1 ARALVRAPRFMILDD
16 ATSAVD
22 PEVERAILTGFR
34 SVNGGA
40 TVIVI
45 AYRMATIAAA
55 DEVIHMEKGRVVS
68 RGTHGELLAYD
79 ASYRSLLTA
88 YERDTQNRQDEASAV
103 TSGERGWR

>member
-1 ARALVRAPRFMILDD
+1 MILDD

-22 PEVERAILTGFR
+22 PEVERAILSGLR
-34 SVNGGA
+34 SVRGGA

-55 DEVIHMEKGRVVS
+55 DEVIHLDKGQVVS
-68 RGTHGELLAYD
+68 RGTHAQLLAHD

-88 YERDTQNRQDEASAV
+88 YERDTEHRYEGELEVGSAEA
-103 TSGERGWR
+103 GWDL